1 MISHC
6 VWRCFRFPL
15 GFREVEELM
24 PERGVFVSH
33 EAVRRWCLQFGHA
46 YVDGLRCHRPRPG
59 DT

>member
-1 MISHC
+1 M
-6 VWRCFRFPL
+6 WRYFRFPL